1 MFERKGIRLYF
12 PAIAALAAF
21 SMVPFTACGDDVVNT
36 PSPSTEPVVGEPSTD
51 SVSTKEP
58 SEPRNCDD
66 EGLTV
71 GSICVKKVPNPV
83 CRYRICGTGTIL
95 KEFVYMG
102 DGVFEDFYTIANKT
116 VCTPGNEG
124 AKQELTYGDESYKKI
139 QYYRCTCHWP
149 THDAPAYD
157 WFEIDAAAY
166 NCDEKPAGEICSF
179 ESPEGKQNYL
189 SVYNPYTDMEIW
201 EKFEPNSELGPCPTE
216 YALDRLFS
224 KSGENVY
231 KCYSGEWTLAEGLV
245 PQQYLDPRKDNLTDE
260 EYDVLGLP
268 QNASVGDRAAGLLED
283 CVYNKEFSYFP
294 CTSEQ
299 ADYPLAY
306 TSHCW
311 MYKRYDDCEPRNYY
325 RYRENGLWTLETDE
339 DRLNDSRFQQPECT
353 EENKDSVFE
362 IPPQP
367 GEPGKVYKCIWNSES
382 VIFGKLG
389 VNHVS
394 DYIFHKA
401 EKVNLF

>member
-1 MFERKGIRLYF
+1 MFERNYIRF
-12 PAIAALAAF
+12 HFFTVAAMAAF
-21 SMVPFTACGDDVVNT
+21 FMMSFTACGDDVVNT
-36 PSPSTEPVVGEPSTD
+36 PNPSTEPVADEPSAD

-58 SEPRNCDD
+58 SKPRDCDD

-71 GSICVKKVPNPV
+71 GSICVKREVLPG
-83 CRYRICGTGTIL
+83 CRKPGCALISHEY
-95 KEFVYMG
+95 VYMG
-102 DGVFEDFYTIANKT
+102 DGILEDFDAIANKT
-116 VCTPGNEG
+116 ACTAENEG
-124 AKQELTYGDESYKKI
+124 AKQKLTYGDVSYRNTR
-139 QYYRCTCHWP
+139 YYICRVFGNGQDYSTSQWEKV
-149 THDAPAYD
+149 D
-157 WFEIDAAAY
+157 EVAY

-179 ESPEGKQNYL
+179 ESSEGMQNYL
-189 SVYNPYTDMEIW
+189 SVYKPSERKNSW
-201 EKFEPNSELGPCPTE
+201 LKFETNSELGPCPNE
-216 YALDRLFS
+216 YTFGRLFS

-231 KCYSGEWTLAEGLV
+231 KCDLGEWALAEGLV

-283 CVYNKEFSYFP
+283 CTFKKDFLYFTCGSENANPCPKHVY
-294 CTSEQ
+294 
-299 ADYPLAY
+299 
-306 TSHCW
+306 
-311 MYKRYDDCEPRNYY
+311 YDDCEPRNYY

-367 GEPGKVYKCIWNSES
+367 GEPGKVYKCIWNSAT

-389 VNHVS
+389 VNRVF
-394 DYIFHKA
+394 DYVFHKA